1 MQMLMALAVAGV
13 LMLAGCGGGGSKGG
27 AGAGMPSTPT
37 PTTPTRTYGPG
48 PIPLPT
54 GHTLETGSLRAGQ
67 PRTVK
72 ETDGVRTTIRCTA
85 GSANCRFRVHEDGRA
100 TLIAGNIEIEI
111 VGVPTVTPP
120 TTTLP
125 TLTLPSGHRLEIGT
139 GTILPGEHWTLIAE
153 TIYQHEH
160 ADLRIIEET
169 VLGCPTGGRACVVT
183 VLPDGRIGYRSVRP
197 EVSRRR
203 LFLYPH
209 YPFPPFVA
217 GTITTIPPGESR
229 TTYEISHRNARGHT
243 TFSCPTGGQAC
254 VVTVQ
259 PDGSTTLT
267 GGTPKLSS
275 RKYLVDAGNVPPNEE
290 FYTRTRPLQIPDLPA
305 RLRPPAG
312 TTILFPGEGWPLG
325 ASYLSIGFDCR
336 HTEDWA
342 CVITVAADGTVTV
355 TGGAVSSGTANWV
368 GSFIVAE
375 VTGYDRWSSSNYDFI
390 SAFLFRNSP
399 LQHNSASTQRLLLD
413 PAWHRFSPSG
423 NEQLTF
429 QGNAYSTDG
438 LTGQITLNYNRGTVD
453 ASINDSQSTNLFSMS
468 GIPVTGANFGK
479 VDRTGSIQG
488 SFVRRR
494 DGTGV
499 DRAVGIAAR
508 SNRAMAFDIPETSR

>member
-1 MQMLMALAVAGV
+1 MQILMALAVAGV

-27 AGAGMPSTPT
+27 AGAGMPSNS
-37 PTTPTRTYGPG
+37 TPTRTYGPG
-48 PIPLPT
+48 PNPLPLPT
-54 GHTLETGSLRAGQ
+54 GYTLERDSLRTGQ
-67 PRTVK
+67 ALTV
-72 ETDGVRTTIRCTA
+72 EGTDGQRTRIRCTA
-85 GSANCRFRVHEDGRA
+85 GSPDCRFRVFDDGTA

-153 TIYQHEH
+153 TIYQHED
-160 ADLRIIEET
+160 ADLRIVEET
-169 VLGCPTGGRACVVT
+169 VLGCPSGGRACVVT

-197 EVSRRR
+197 AVGRRR
-203 LFLYPH
+203 LLLYAH
-209 YPFPPFVA
+209 YPFPPFAA

-229 TTYEISHRNARGHT
+229 TTYEHSHRNARGHT

-259 PDGSTTLT
+259 PDGLTTLT
-267 GGTPKLSS
+267 GGTPRLSS
-275 RKYLVDAGNVPPNEE
+275 QKYLVDVGNVPPNEE

-305 RLRPPAG
+305 RFRPPAG
-312 TTILFPGEGWPLG
+312 TIILFPGEGWPLG

-342 CVITVAADGTVTV
+342 CVIRVAADGTVTV
-355 TGGAVSSGTANWV
+355 TGGVVSRGTSNRPDSV
-368 GSFIVAE
+368 RVAE
-375 VTGYDRWSSSNYDFI
+375 VTGYGRWSSSNYDFI

-399 LQHNSASTQRLLLD
+399 LQHNSDSTQQLVLD
-413 PAWHRFSPSG
+413 PAYHRFSPSS

-453 ASINDSQSTNLFSMS
+453 ASINDSSINLFSMS
-468 GIPVTGANFGK
+468 GIPVTGANFWKADG
-479 VDRTGSIQG
+479 TGSSLQG
-488 SFVRRR
+488 SFVRRT

-499 DRAVGIAAR
+499 DRAVGIAAT
-508 SNRAMAFDIPETSR
+508 SSRAMAFDIPETSR

>member
-27 AGAGMPSTPT
+27 SAAGMPSTPT

-85 GSANCRFRVHEDGRA
+85 GSANCSFRVHEDGTA

-169 VLGCPTGGRACVVT
+169 VLGCPSGGR
-183 VLPDGRIGYRSVRP
+183 
-197 EVSRRR
+197 
-203 LFLYPH
+203 
-209 YPFPPFVA
+209 
-217 GTITTIPPGESR
+217 
-229 TTYEISHRNARGHT
+229 
-243 TFSCPTGGQAC
+243 AC

-275 RKYLVDAGNVPPNEE
+275 RKYLVDVGNVPPNEE

-390 SAFLFRNSP
+390 SAFLFRNSL